1 MRRVALGAVL
11 VLLMSACGS
20 DTPPTDPAS
29 RSTSPSLPPS
39 PSPSVS
45 PSVIKNLVSLK
56 VTSTNFLQIM
66 YFEPT
71 HERAFIPDPE
81 ETPGELGQGL
91 VQAWEAQFEV
101 WRTEGSVRAVGS
113 GVPDSFAIAGDI
125 RGFIIY
131 MYAEGFGQFTCEILV
146 DGRLAAEDADGGS
159 CEAEAE
165 FLE

>member
-39 PSPSVS
+39 PST
-45 PSVIKNLVSLK
+45 SVIKNLVSLK

-71 HERAFIPDPE
+71 HDRAFIPDAE
-81 ETPGELGQGL
+81 EKPGELGQGV
-91 VQAWEAQFEV
+91 VQTWEAQFEV
-101 WRTEGSVRAVGS
+101 WRTEGSVRTVGS
-113 GVPDSFAIAGDI
+113 GVPDNFAIAGDI

-165 FLE
+165 FLS